1 MNCIHVFQSKF
12 NMMFLQVMNCLMH
25 NFTHIAGCKNHHK
38 SEALT
43 KTTMLEEEIVTK
55 HAKIDFD
62 DADFFPLKRKEES
75 ISLLFCDQLMSKS
88 LKASLAHSEQV
99 ITSFQT
105 AQGTPRCQRWVP
117 FFKLQHRENE
127 DIHTV
132 KLFHYNPSLCRPQRS
147 LY

>member
-1 MNCIHVFQSKF
+1 
-12 NMMFLQVMNCLMH
+12 
-25 NFTHIAGCKNHHK
+25 
-38 SEALT
+38 
-43 KTTMLEEEIVTK
+43 MLI
-55 HAKIDFD
+55 
-62 DADFFPLKRKEES
+62 
-75 ISLLFCDQLMSKS
+75 CDQLMSKS

-132 KLFHYNPSLCRPQRS
+132 KLFHYNPSLCRPRRS
-147 LY
+147 LYLPSNFLLWPTQGSLSHDRKWASGRLIKPRCSWTCPVEWKKKQGNSFSQHFYFMAVFAWGIQEEGHQGCS

>member
-1 MNCIHVFQSKF
+1 
-12 NMMFLQVMNCLMH
+12 
-25 NFTHIAGCKNHHK
+25 
-38 SEALT
+38 
-43 KTTMLEEEIVTK
+43 
-55 HAKIDFD
+55 
-62 DADFFPLKRKEES
+62 
-75 ISLLFCDQLMSKS
+75 MSKS

-132 KLFHYNPSLCRPQRS
+132 KLFHYNPSLCRPRRS
-147 LY
+147 LYLPSNFLLWPTQGSLSHDRKWASGRLIKPRCSWTCPVEWNKKKRKLFLTAFLFYGSICLGHPRRRPSRLLVKPQSKPRGGFGL

>member
-1 MNCIHVFQSKF
+1 MTLEKEMVTRPAKKDSDVVFFCQPK
-12 NMMFLQVMNCLMH
+12 
-25 NFTHIAGCKNHHK
+25 KK
-38 SEALT
+38 
-43 KTTMLEEEIVTK
+43 KK
-55 HAKIDFD
+55 
-62 DADFFPLKRKEES
+62 S

-88 LKASLAHSEQV
+88 LKAFLAHSEQV

-132 KLFHYNPSLCRPQRS
+132 KLFHYNPSICRPQHS